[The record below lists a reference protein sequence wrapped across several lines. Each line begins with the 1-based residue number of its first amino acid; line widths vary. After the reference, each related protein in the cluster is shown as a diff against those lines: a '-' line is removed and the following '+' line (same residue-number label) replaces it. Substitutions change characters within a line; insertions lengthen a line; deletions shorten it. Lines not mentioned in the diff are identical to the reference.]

1 MTSVDPAT
9 GSIGSPIRVGDEST
23 DLAAGGGA
31 LWVTDQNG
39 TLWRVDPVSSTT
51 TVTEIGGPLAASVFD
66 EASDLIVGA
75 GRRHPMTGANMG
87 P

>member
-1 MTSVDPAT
+1 VTSVDPAT